1 VTASHA
7 LPDDL
12 PVTER
17 RAVRVVVRDA
27 EDRILLF
34 HTRDVGDPSQGFWWE
49 LPGGG
54 MDDGET
60 VVQTALRELAEETG
74 IVATL
79 DQVGP
84 PNWRRTSTFRYRGG
98 RRLQHE
104 TMVCVQLARRGEAIS
119 EAARLDYELEDYMD
133 FRWWPVAEVISSRE
147 RFYPGRLPLVLAG
160 FLAGEDIDEPF
171 ELWS

>member
-1 VTASHA
+1 MVT

-17 RAVRVVVRDA
+17 RAVRVVVCDA
-27 EDRILLF
+27 EGRILLF
-34 HTRDVGDPSQGFWWE
+34 HARDVGDASQGVWWE

-54 MDDGET
+54 MDEGES

-74 IVATL
+74 IVATP

-84 PNWRRTSTFRYRGG
+84 PVWRRTSTFRYRGG

-104 TMVCVQLARRGEAIS
+104 TVVRVQLDGRGEAIS
-119 EAARLDYELEDYMD
+119 EAARLDYELEDYTD
-133 FRWWPVAEVISSRE
+133 FRWWPVDDVIASQE
-147 RFYPGRLPLVLAG
+147 RFYPGRLPQVLAA
-160 FLAGEDIDEPF
+160 FLADEPIDEPF